1 MAPVRLAA
9 GRAQG
14 CHDHWRGFQA
24 LWRPLWTPD
33 GLNPIAMWKEQE
45 SQGRPTLEVSLRWR
59 HGLEPFTKADLCS
72 EPLGSR

>member
-1 MAPVRLAA
+1 MAPVRFAS

-45 SQGRPTLEVSLRWR
+45 S
-59 HGLEPFTKADLCS
+59 
-72 EPLGSR
+72 